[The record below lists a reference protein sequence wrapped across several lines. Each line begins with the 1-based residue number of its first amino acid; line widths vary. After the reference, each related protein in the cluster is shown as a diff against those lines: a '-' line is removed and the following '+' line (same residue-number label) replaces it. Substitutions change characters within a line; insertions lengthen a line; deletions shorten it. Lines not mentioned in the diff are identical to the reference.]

1 MTTFTYDAPA
11 SYTTPRGTLRLF
23 AYHNARGFVVTETEC
38 GGTVVKNTKGL
49 KDSAGDIH
57 PIENAEQTEQ
67 TVADILSNESG
78 ETVTAAD
85 IKKLWAKL
93 A

>member
-1 MTTFTYDAPA
+1 MNAFAYDAPA
-11 SYTTPRGTLRLF
+11 AYTTPRGTLRLF

-38 GGTVVKNTKGL
+38 GGSVVKGTKGL
-49 KDSAGDIH
+49 KDSAGDIY
-57 PIENAEQTEQ
+57 PIENAEQ